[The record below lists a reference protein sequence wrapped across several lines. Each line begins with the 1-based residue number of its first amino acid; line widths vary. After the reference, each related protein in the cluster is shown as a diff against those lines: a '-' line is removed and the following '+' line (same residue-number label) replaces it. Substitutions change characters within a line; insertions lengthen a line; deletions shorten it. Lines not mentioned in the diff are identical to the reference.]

1 MIGRAY
7 PMGYTTAMISSVFNA
22 TVYNPLYNGLVSIV
36 GVLPSHDVG
45 IAVIILT
52 IVVRVVLYPLSKKA
66 ILAQQKMKKIAP
78 EMELLKEKYKND
90 REQQGKAM
98 FALYKQ
104 NDIHPFA
111 SFGLILI
118 QLPILFALYWVFAF
132 GGLPEIDIARL
143 YSFVSEPAGANMEFI
158 GLINMAGKSV
168 VLAVLAAATQIIYT
182 RLSMGARKK
191 TAPSES
197 ASSFGQGSFGKDMA
211 KSFDIQMRY
220 VLPIFIGVVAYTVPS
235 AAALYWVTSN
245 SAMIAQELL
254 MGRRFRE

>member
-1 MIGRAY
+1 
-7 PMGYTTAMISSVFNA
+7 MISSVFNA
-22 TVYNPLYNGLVSIV
+22 AIYNPLYNGLVSIV

-45 IAVIILT
+45 LAVIILT
-52 IVVRVVLYPLSKKA
+52 IIVRFILYPLSKKA
-66 ILAQQKMKKIAP
+66 IVAQQKMKKIAP

-98 FALYKQ
+98 FALYKE

-111 SFGLILI
+111 SFGLILV

-132 GGLPEIDIARL
+132 GGLPDIKDTLL
-143 YSFVSEPAGANMEFI
+143 YSFVSAPAGVNMEFL
-158 GLINMAGKSV
+158 GLINMAGKSL
-168 VLAVLAAATQIIYT
+168 VLAILAAVTQIAYT

-191 TAPSES
+191 TVATGRLHANQQIRGL
-197 ASSFGQGSFGKDMA
+197 ASPPQPAGSFAGDMA
-211 KSFDIQMRY
+211 KSFDFQARY
-220 VLPIFIGVVAYTVPS
+220 VLPLIIGAVAYTVPS

-245 SAMIAQELL
+245 TAMIAQELL

>member
-1 MIGRAY
+1 MVGRAY
-7 PMGYTTAMISSVFNA
+7 LMGYTTAMISSVFNA

-66 ILAQQKMKKIAP
+66 IVAQQKMKKIAP

-168 VLAVLAAATQIIYT
+168 VLAVLAAVTQIAYT

-191 TAPSES
+191 VAAT
-197 ASSFGQGSFGKDMA
+197 GSFSGDMA
-211 KSFDIQMRY
+211 RSFDFQVRY
-220 VLPIFIGVVAYTVPS
+220 VLPVFISVVAYTVPS

-245 SAMIAQELL
+245 TAMIAQELL
-254 MGRRFRE
+254 KGRRFKR